1 MTASTTETATKHS
14 RLRFTTRSLT
24 QNPVVLK
31 ELRSRMRGG
40 RAFFLITLYVIM
52 LSLGVSLIYFG
63 FRAANSNNFTSNIN
77 QSLGKATFGMIVGLE
92 LMMVCFIAPALTAGA
107 ISTERERQT
116 FDLLRTTLLPARS
129 LVTGKLTSA
138 LFFLVLLLVVGL
150 PLQSM
155 AYLFGGVALEEV
167 IISFL
172 MLIVTA
178 GAFSAIGLYI
188 SSRMKSTL
196 PSTVVSYIATILI
209 VFGIPIIIYIS
220 LITFASLLLDSGNL
234 SNFQQTLVEVILLSV
249 GWVFV
254 SVNPLAA
261 AIGSELMLIEE
272 QNVFFMK
279 IPLTSGTQFP
289 LVAPWIGF
297 VLFYLLLSL
306 LLVFLSIRHV
316 KRVEQ

>member
-1 MTASTTETATKHS
+1 MTAANPGSPAEPS
-14 RLRFTTRSLT
+14 RRRFPTWSLT

-40 RAFFLITLYVIM
+40 RAFILITLYVIM
-52 LSLGVSLIYFG
+52 LSVGVSLIYFA
-63 FRAANSNNFTSNIN
+63 FRTANSSNFTSNIN

-107 ISTERERQT
+107 ISSERERQT
-116 FDLLRTTLLPARS
+116 YDLLRTTLLPARS
-129 LVTGKLTSA
+129 LVTGKLNSA
-138 LFFLVLLLVVGL
+138 VFFLVLLLVVGF

-167 IISFL
+167 VLSFL
-172 MLIVTA
+172 MLLVTA
-178 GAFSAIGLYI
+178 SAFSAIGLYI
-188 SSRMKSTL
+188 SSRMRSTL

-220 LITFASLLLDSGNL
+220 LITFASLLLDSANL
-234 SNFQQTLVEVILLSV
+234 TSFQETMVEVILLSL

-261 AIGSELMLIEE
+261 AVGSELMLIEE
-272 QNVFFMK
+272 QSIFYMK
-279 IPLTSGTQFP
+279 IPLTSGTQFL
-289 LVAPWIGF
+289 LVSPWIGF
-297 VLFYLLLSL
+297 VIFYLLLSV
-306 LLVFLSIRHV
+306 LLVYLSIRNV
-316 KRVEQ
+316 KRVER